1 MQQVSKPD
9 IGGQNMNQQHKGLQL
24 ASTLPTT
31 SADRRNEA
39 ETRLHGSRLVLAR
52 AAWIIVVVLSLA
64 VSIAYIPLEFRQLH
78 TVCVGSSCGQ
88 QLTAGIAQ
96 DLRQLNLSVDFFARY
111 LLILQ
116 VGSLLV
122 WAVVALLIFWRRS
135 NDRVALLVALFL
147 VLFPAAQ
154 GLGSPDTVGAA
165 YPSLQ
170 LLTTFLDILGWL
182 SLLLF
187 FYLFPDGQ
195 FVPRW
200 TCVVALGY
208 AILTILGSLFPNLP
222 LNDTIS
228 FLFGLPLLI
237 AVVGIGLFSQI
248 YRYRR
253 VSGTVQRQQTRW
265 VVYGVVAAVLLFICL
280 ISLGRI
286 IPHKSG
292 LVGVLLVNTAIY
304 SCELLIPLS
313 IGFSILRYRLYDID
327 IIINRTLVYS
337 LLTASVIGIYALVVG
352 TLGTVFQAQGGFLI
366 SLVGAGLV
374 AVLFQPLRLR
384 LQRGANRLMYG
395 ERDTPSKVISRL
407 GQRLETTLAPDAVL
421 PTIVET
427 VAQALKLPY
436 AAITLQQDGEFVP
449 AASYGQVPK
458 EDLVRLPL
466 VYPNEQ
472 VGELRLAPRAPG
484 ETFSSADLA
493 LLNDL
498 ARQAGIAASAVR
510 LTIDLQRLAGEL
522 QHSRTQLVTTR
533 EEERRRLR
541 RDLHDG
547 LGPALGSL
555 TLQLDTARNLFK
567 RDPPA
572 ADELL
577 VDLKTQV
584 QTAIADIRRLVYELR
599 PPTLDELG
607 LVSALREQV
616 TRYRQPGLSI
626 TLNVPEHLPPL
637 PAAVEVA
644 LYRIA
649 QEALTN
655 VVRHAH
661 AQHCVLTLEVDND
674 ACLEVRDDGQG
685 LAADDRAGVGLTS
698 MRERATELGGTC
710 AFAAVEAGGTRV
722 FVRLPLLKE

>member
-1 MQQVSKPD
+1 
-9 IGGQNMNQQHKGLQL
+9 MNTQHETFHP
-24 ASTLPTT
+24 APTLPTVGNT
-31 SADRRNEA
+31 RRHDAD
-39 ETRLHGSRLVLAR
+39 TQVHGYWLVLMR
-52 AAWIIVVVLSLA
+52 AAWMLVVALSLT
-64 VSIAYIPLEFRQLH
+64 VSIADIPLEFRRLH
-78 TVCVGSSCGQ
+78 MVCVGSSCGQ
-88 QLTAGIAQ
+88 QLTAGILQ
-96 DLRQLNLSVDFFARY
+96 DLQSLHLSVDFFATY
-111 LLILQ
+111 FVVLEF
-116 VGSLLV
+116 GSLFV
-122 WAVVALLIFWRRS
+122 WVAVALLIFWRRS
-135 NDRVALLVALFL
+135 NDRMALLVALFL

-154 GLGSPDTVGAA
+154 GVGSPDAIGAA

-170 LLTTFLDILGWL
+170 VLTTILDTLGWL

-187 FYLFPDGQ
+187 FSLFPNGR
-195 FVPRW
+195 FVPSFMR
-200 TCVVALGY
+200 VVVLAYAL
-208 AILTILGSLFPNLP
+208 LNILGSLVANPPFA
-222 LNDTIS
+222 DTLS
-228 FLFGLPLLI
+228 FLLGLPLLTV
-237 AVVGIGLFSQI
+237 VVGIGLFSQV

-253 VSGTVQRQQTRW
+253 ISSLLQRQQTKW

-280 ISLGRI
+280 VSLGRV
-286 IPHKSG
+286 IPHKPG

-313 IGFSILRYRLYDID
+313 IGFSVLRYRLYDID
-327 IIINRTLVYS
+327 IIINRTLVYGI
-337 LLTASVIGIYALVVG
+337 LTASVIGIYALVVG
-352 TLGTVFQAQGGFLI
+352 MLGTLLQAQGNFFI
-366 SLVGAGLV
+366 SLLAAGLV

-384 LQRGANRLMYG
+384 LQRSVNRLMYG
-395 ERDTPSKVISRL
+395 ERDTPGKVISRL

-436 AAITLQQDGEFVP
+436 TAITLKQGGEFVI
-449 AASYGQVPK
+449 AASYGRGP
-458 EDLVRLPL
+458 EENLVLLPL
-466 VYPNEQ
+466 VYQNEQ
-472 VGELRLAPRAPG
+472 IGELRLAPRAPG
-484 ETFSSADLA
+484 ETFTSADRA

-567 RDPPA
+567 SDPPA
-572 ADELL
+572 ADALL
-577 VDLKTQV
+577 VDLKIQV

-607 LVSALREQV
+607 LVSTLREHV

-626 TLNVPEHLPPL
+626 TFNAPEYVPPL

-655 VVRHAH
+655 AVRHAH

-685 LAADDRAGVGLTS
+685 LPADYRAGVGLTS

-710 AFAAVEAGGTRV
+710 AIAPGNAGGTCV
-722 FVRLPLLKE
+722 FIRLPLSKE

>member
-1 MQQVSKPD
+1 
-9 IGGQNMNQQHKGLQL
+9 MNTQHETFHP
-24 ASTLPTT
+24 APTLPRVSNTRRHD
-31 SADRRNEA
+31 AD
-39 ETRLHGSRLVLAR
+39 TRVHGSWLVLMR
-52 AAWIIVVVLSLA
+52 AAWILVAALSLA
-64 VSIAYIPLEFRQLH
+64 VSIADIPLEFRRLH
-78 TVCVGSSCGQ
+78 RVCVGSSCGQ
-88 QLTAGIAQ
+88 QLTAGILQ
-96 DLRQLNLSVDFFARY
+96 DLHHLKLSVDFFATY
-111 LLILQ
+111 FVVLEF
-116 VGSLLV
+116 GSLFV
-122 WAVVALLIFWRRS
+122 WVAVALLIFWHRS
-135 NDRVALLVALFL
+135 NDRMALLVALFL

-154 GLGSPDTVGAA
+154 GIGSPDAIGAA

-170 LLTTFLDILGWL
+170 VLMTILDTLGWL

-187 FYLFPDGQ
+187 FYLFPSGR
-195 FVPRW
+195 FVPSFTR
-200 TCVVALGY
+200 VVVLAYVL
-208 AILTILGSLFPNLP
+208 LNILGSLVANPPFA
-222 LNDTIS
+222 DTLS
-228 FLFGLPLLI
+228 FLLGLPLLTV
-237 AVVGIGLFSQI
+237 VVGIGLFSQV

-253 VSGTVQRQQTRW
+253 ISSPLQRQQTKW
-265 VVYGVVAAVLLFICL
+265 VVYGAVAAILLFICL
-280 ISLGRI
+280 VSIGRV
-286 IPHKSG
+286 IPHKPG
-292 LVGVLLVNTAIY
+292 LAGVLLVNTAIY
-304 SCELLIPLS
+304 GCELLIPLS
-313 IGFSILRYRLYDID
+313 IGFSILRYQLYDID
-327 IIINRTLVYS
+327 IIINRTLVYGI
-337 LLTASVIGIYALVVG
+337 LTASVIGIYALAVG
-352 TLGTVFQAQGGFLI
+352 TLGTLLQVQGNFFI
-366 SLVGAGLV
+366 SLLAAGLV
-374 AVLFQPLRLR
+374 AVLFQPLRLH
-384 LQRGANRLMYG
+384 LQRGVNRLMYG
-395 ERDTPSKVISRL
+395 ERDTPNKVISRL

-436 AAITLQQDGEFVP
+436 AAITLQQDGEFVT
-449 AASYGQVPK
+449 AASYGQAPK
-458 EDLVRLPL
+458 GDLVRLPL
-466 VYPNEQ
+466 VYQNEQ
-472 VGELRLAPRAPG
+472 IGELRLAPRAPG
-484 ETFSSADLA
+484 ETFTSADRA

-567 RDPPA
+567 SDPPA
-572 ADELL
+572 ADALL

-626 TLNVPEHLPPL
+626 TLNAPEHLQPL
-637 PAAVEVA
+637 SAAVEVA
-644 LYRIA
+644 IYRIA

-661 AQHCVLTLEVDND
+661 AQHCVLTLEVDD
-674 ACLEVRDDGQG
+674 HHVCLEVRDDGQG
-685 LAADDRAGVGLTS
+685 LPTDYRAGVGLTS

-710 AFAAVEAGGTRV
+710 AIAPVNAGGTRV
-722 FVRLPLLKE
+722 FIRLPLLKE